1 MCAGSFRL
9 GWAHDVFKFACH
21 MFMHFSCIHTFI
33 YLYFDIDLCWCFFA
47 CFSLSL
53 SLSLSLSRLVTLWHP
68 NENPLCPR
76 TLFVLGHL
84 LLLTPLLLTYN
95 SVMIKPIRTF
105 QRTSHDKAL
114 IQNAKSFYRNFQIL
128 TFPLSS
134 TVRFGSHCVASRSL
148 VPPWLYRSF
157 TPTGTNSILQYL
169 SLSLAFKVHTL

>member
-1 MCAGSFRL
+1 MMFLSLHVTCSCTFHAYIPSF
-9 GWAHDVFKFACH
+9 
-21 MFMHFSCIHTFI
+21 IFI
-33 YLYFDIDLCWCFFA
+33 LILICVDAFLRVSLSLSLSI
-47 CFSLSL
+47 SLSL

-68 NENPLCPR
+68 NENPLRPR

-95 SVMIKPIRTF
+95 SVMIKPVRTF
-105 QRTSHDKAL
+105 QRTSHDKAF
-114 IQNAKSFYRNFQIL
+114 IRNAKSFYRNFPIL

-134 TVRFGSHCVASRSL
+134 TVRVGSHCMASRSL
-148 VPPWLYRSF
+148 VPLWLYRSF